1 MSDKRLDPEMWDR
14 IDRWRAKG
22 KSYRDLATKFKL
34 SK

>member
-22 KSYRDLATKFKL
+22 WSYRDLATI
-34 SK
+34 